1 VTCVQGRFILIK
13 FNKKNLNMVWET
25 NHEENSIKSMAEE
38 EYGSRRVGVRLR
50 C

>member
-1 VTCVQGRFILIK
+1 MK

-25 NHEENSIKSMAEE
+25 NHEENSIKSMADE
-38 EYGSRRVGVRLR
+38 EYGSRRVSERLH